1 MLDGTA
7 SRQYESPMDRTPHTT
22 KDATE
27 LPLWKKVLFTLIL
40 AIGFPVVAVLAIEG
54 AGYAILH
61 FKHGVPGKS
70 YGLWT
75 YDAELGAIHASN
87 AYNSNSQT
95 NDYGFRNKEAVIE
108 PKPPGAYRVIAYGG
122 STTFCYNLET
132 DRAWPLRLQ
141 EILRA
146 RTNSKSQV
154 LNGGAIMWSIGHEV
168 ARAKRDLPRLKPDVV
183 IIYSGINEQA
193 NEELLRAEG
202 ISLERAL
209 AEGRHGLFA
218 RHLDQGR
225 WLKRNSTIVR
235 FIDYAGVA
243 DWFSPT
249 QHADVGGGTPKAPAK
264 DPGINPVVAE
274 NFDRTLREFIELIRK
289 NGAKPIYVIVGG
301 LPELGRNT
309 QLLRY
314 SRQGAETARQAGA
327 LVIDSNEVIAAYK
340 GNRRDLFSDSGVH
353 WSDLGAGLLA
363 EYIDEKALKLMAP

>member
-1 MLDGTA
+1 MN
-7 SRQYESPMDRTPHTT
+7 RMPHTT
-22 KDATE
+22 EDANE

-40 AIGFPVVAVLAIEG
+40 AIGLPFVLILAIEG
-54 AGYAILH
+54 AGFAIVH

-70 YGLWT
+70 YGLWI
-75 YDAELGAIHASN
+75 YDAELGAIHARN

-95 NDYGFRNKEAVIE
+95 NDYGFRNKERVFE

-132 DRAWPLRLQ
+132 DRAWPLRVQ

-146 RTNSKSQV
+146 RTNSNSQV
-154 LNGGAIMWSIGHEV
+154 LNAGAIMWSIGQEV

-183 IIYSGINEQA
+183 IIYSGINEEA
-193 NEELLRAEG
+193 NAELLRAEG

-209 AEGRHGLFA
+209 AEGRHGLFTH
-218 RHLDQGR
+218 HLDQSW

-243 DWFSPT
+243 DWLSPN
-249 QHADVGGGTPKAPAK
+249 QPANIDGGRPKAPLK
-264 DPGINPVVAE
+264 DTGINPVVAE

-301 LPELGRNT
+301 LPELGGNT

-327 LVIDSNEVIAAYK
+327 LVIDFNEVIAGYK
-340 GNRRDLFSDSGVH
+340 GNKRDLFSDSGVH

-363 EYIDEKALKLMAP
+363 EFIDEKALKLMAP

>member
-1 MLDGTA
+1 
-7 SRQYESPMDRTPHTT
+7 
-22 KDATE
+22 
-27 LPLWKKVLFTLIL
+27 V
-40 AIGFPVVAVLAIEG
+40 
-54 AGYAILH
+54 
-61 FKHGVPGKS
+61 
-70 YGLWT
+70 
-75 YDAELGAIHASN
+75 
-87 AYNSNSQT
+87 
-95 NDYGFRNKEAVIE
+95 
-108 PKPPGAYRVIAYGG
+108 
-122 STTFCYNLET
+122 
-132 DRAWPLRLQ
+132 Q

-146 RTNSKSQV
+146 RTSPKSQV
-154 LNGGAIMWSIGHEV
+154 LNAGAIMWSIGQEV

-193 NEELLRAEG
+193 NEELLRVEG

-218 RHLDQGR
+218 RNLDQSR

-235 FIDYAGVA
+235 FLDYAGVV
-243 DWFSPT
+243 DWFSPN
-249 QHADVGGGTPKAPAK
+249 QHADIHGGPPKPLN
-264 DPGINPVVAE
+264 DTGINPVVAE

-327 LVIDSNEVIAAYK
+327 LVIDSNEVIAGYK

-363 EYIDEKALKLMAP
+363 EFIDEKALKLAAP

>member
-1 MLDGTA
+1 MA
-7 SRQYESPMDRTPHTT
+7 QTT
-22 KDATE
+22 KGPD
-27 LPLWKKVLFTLIL
+27 LPLWKKVLFSLIL
-40 AIGFPVVAVLAIEG
+40 VVGFPVAVILAIEG

-75 YDAELGAIHASN
+75 YDEELGAIHASN

-95 NDYGFRNKEAVIE
+95 NNLGFRNKEDVIE

-141 EILRA
+141 ENLRA
-146 RTNSKSQV
+146 RTNPKSQV
-154 LNGGAIMWSIGHEV
+154 LNAGAIMWSIGQEV
-168 ARAKRDLPRLKPDVV
+168 ARAKRDLPRLKPDIV

-209 AEGRHGLFA
+209 AEGKHGLFSK
-218 RHLDQGR
+218 HLDQGR

-235 FIDYAGVA
+235 FLEYTGAA
-243 DWFSPT
+243 DWFFSAGHT
-249 QHADVGGGTPKAPAK
+249 DTHGATAPPPV
-264 DPGINPVVAE
+264 DPGINLVVAE

-289 NGAKPIYVIVGG
+289 NGAKPVYVIVGG
-301 LPELGRNT
+301 LPEVGRNT

-314 SRQGAETARQAGA
+314 SRQGAEVARQMGV
-327 LVIDSNEVIAAYK
+327 LVIDSNDVVAAYK
-340 GNRRDLFSDSGVH
+340 GNKHDLFSDSGVH

-363 EYIDEKALKLMAP
+363 DFIDEKALRSMAP